1 MADGYLSQ
9 VGSSLAAPS
18 KNMSWLQLGAAVGFV
33 MVAAI
38 AWRQV
43 TLMIMNEL

>member
-1 MADGYLSQ
+1 MQGGYLTQ
-9 VGSSLAAPS
+9 VGTALKSPS
-18 KNMSWLQLGAAVGFV
+18 ANMSWLQLGAAVGFV
-33 MVAAI
+33 MVAAV

>member
-1 MADGYLSQ
+1 MPGYLSN
-9 VGSSLAAPS
+9 VGTSLAAPS
-18 KNMSWLQLGAAVGFV
+18 QSMSWVQLFAAVGFV
-33 MVAAI
+33 MVAAV